1 MSGWS
6 GEGVE
11 DARDVEP
18 LAAQPDPLIGVDAV
32 DAQLLRGDRTEYCD
46 RLAGGALVEPV
57 APREAGTE
65 HGRQVQA
72 RGPHLEA
79 PGLGQRD
86 HRAPVDVLV
95 LHERGVRHLVDVVQE
110 CESGRCFARQL
121 RRASGEAPL
130 SGFDRQQVR
139 AELVD
144 LFDQPGLRGG
154 GQPEDA
160 DDRCRSNRDPERG
173 QCGAQRPGAESD
185 ARDPD
190 RVHLVS
196 SRR

>member
-121 RRASGEAPL
+121 RRAPGEAL
-130 SGFDRQQVR
+130 SGLDRQQVR

-144 LFDQPGLRGG
+144 LCD
-154 GQPEDA
+154 
-160 DDRCRSNRDPERG
+160 
-173 QCGAQRPGAESD
+173 
-185 ARDPD
+185 
-190 RVHLVS
+190 
-196 SRR
+196 